1 MREVMLTTVDNPF
14 DPFDN
19 FEEWYKIDMLFGYN
33 TCALV
38 ARIAPAPPDSLPES
52 FGNAI
57 QEAAID
63 RWCKLLPLTYKKVV
77 REVPDPVYEDE
88 EEINE
93 EESYKEYYGKSNEAI
108 NDGEP
113 IEDEE

>member
-19 FEEWYKIDMLFGYN
+19 FEEWYNIDMRFGYN
-33 TCALV
+33 TCALL

-63 RWCKLLPLTYKKVV
+63 RWCKMMPLTYKKVV
-77 REVPDPVYEDE
+77 REVPDVDYDAYVEEDE
-88 EEINE
+88 
-93 EESYKEYYGKSNEAI
+93 SYADYYKEDDTET
-108 NDGEP
+108 E
-113 IEDEE
+113 